1 MTDRDPSFMKGPQLS
16 ILIVE
21 DDHAISELLGSI
33 FLAMGFSVSQSNQ
46 IENGLAKAQREIPA
60 IVVLDLGLPD
70 GDGKLFI
77 EQFRKISSN
86 PILVL
91 SSRVNEEEKVQALN
105 LGADDYLTKPFGLS
119 EMKARVNALL
129 RRNKRTDELESTFA
143 FGEVHIDLEKRRV
156 LKNNLEIH
164 LTPIEF
170 ELLDLM
176 LKNRGRVV
184 THRKILTELWGGDHL
199 SDQHYSRIYMGHL
212 RKKIEDNATQPR
224 YLLTELGVGYRLEF

>member
-46 IENGLAKAQREIPA
+46 IENGLAMAQREIPA

-91 SSRVNEEEKVQALN
+91 SSRVNEEEKVQAMN

-129 RRNKRTDELESTFA
+129 RRNKRTGELESTF
-143 FGEVHIDLEKRRV
+143 
-156 LKNNLEIH
+156 
-164 LTPIEF
+164 
-170 ELLDLM
+170 
-176 LKNRGRVV
+176 
-184 THRKILTELWGGDHL
+184 
-199 SDQHYSRIYMGHL
+199 S
-212 RKKIEDNATQPR
+212 
-224 YLLTELGVGYRLEF
+224 